1 MMTQNDISSALQ
13 VRVNRLQKDAN
24 RLFALGNIREHCQ
37 TAIKMFHE
45 DMQPSPFTPWGAML
59 RDNREYRFAL
69 SLTLTYTS
77 TKDEIVQLVRGCQEE
92 YLLQEVEEERERQI
106 EDFARMKIA
115 SRWYQMKD
123 DDLAWRV
130 FAQNIPYGEK
140 DREEEIHQFFETLD
154 RICILTD
161 ILMGHAE
168 EYGIDVDYSKYVT
181 PQEDEIVVKYT
192 PTSNRQAILDQLLAL
207 VDKGDW
213 KHNEIA
219 DRVKQML
226 RMVLG
231 LGEIPLAGKEV
242 ELSEKLWNL
251 LESGRGE
258 RLRVT
263 WQNMI
268 GYYDD
273 RHLLKQKSAPT
284 LNTDFFGDK
293 DGSDNINKGRPSRD
307 NMSSGF
313 REVLPLLDA
322 YVPKLDKK
330 A

>member
-1 MMTQNDISSALQ
+1 MMTQNDISPFLQ
-13 VRVNRLQKDAN
+13 ARVDRLLNNADH
-24 RLFALGNIREHCQ
+24 LFALGNIREQCQ
-37 TAIKMFHE
+37 QELIAFYTAQ
-45 DMQPSPFTPWGAML
+45 QPSPYAKWGQQL
-59 RDNREYRFAL
+59 FNDVVLCFAQT
-69 SLTLTYTS
+69 LTLTYLS
-77 TKDEIVQLVRGCQEE
+77 AKNEIVKWAKGCTEE
-92 YLLQEVEEERERQI
+92 FLLQEVKEEREEHI
-106 EDFARMKIA
+106 KVFARMKIA
-115 SRWYQMKD
+115 HRWYQMKD
-123 DDLAWRV
+123 DDSWWCK
-130 FAQNIPYGEK
+130 FANNIPFNDA
-140 DREEEIHQFFETLD
+140 DREGEIKSFFDILNK
-154 RICILTD
+154 ICIFTD
-161 ILMGHAE
+161 ILLGHAE

-181 PQEDEIVVKYT
+181 PQEDETVVKYT

>member
-1 MMTQNDISSALQ
+1 MITQNDISSALQ
-13 VRVNRLQKDAN
+13 ARVNRLQKDAN
-24 RLFALGNIREHCQ
+24 RLFALGNIRERCQ

-45 DMQPSPFTPWGAML
+45 DMQPSPFTSWGTML

-77 TKDEIVQLVRGCQEE
+77 TKDEIIQLVRGCQEE
-92 YLLQEVEEERERQI
+92 YLLQEVEEEREEQI
-106 EDFARMKIA
+106 KVFEYMKIA

-140 DREEEIHQFFETLD
+140 GREEDIRQFFEVLD

-161 ILMGHAE
+161 ILMGHAA
-168 EYGIDVDYSKYVT
+168 EYGIDIDYSKCVT
-181 PQEDEIVVKYT
+181 PPKDETAVKYT

-213 KHNEIA
+213 KHDEIA

-231 LGEIPLAGKEV
+231 LGETPLIGKEE

-251 LESGRGE
+251 LESGRSK

-273 RHLLKQKSAPT
+273 RHLLKQKSAPA
-284 LNTDFFGDK
+284 LNVDFFGDK

>member
-1 MMTQNDISSALQ
+1 MT
-13 VRVNRLQKDAN
+13 
-24 RLFALGNIREHCQ
+24 
-37 TAIKMFHE
+37 T
-45 DMQPSPFTPWGAML
+45 
-59 RDNREYRFAL
+59 
-69 SLTLTYTS
+69 
-77 TKDEIVQLVRGCQEE
+77 
-92 YLLQEVEEERERQI
+92 
-106 EDFARMKIA
+106 
-115 SRWYQMKD
+115 
-123 DDLAWRV
+123 
-130 FAQNIPYGEK
+130 

-181 PQEDEIVVKYT
+181 PQEDDTVVKYT

-231 LGEIPLAGKEV
+231 LGETPLAGKEV